1 MVFTAGYNDREA
13 LNDGQTQ
20 YSASLHTTL
29 FLPAPPP
36 ALPHSSLR
44 HCFRV
49 AVWVSADGGHTW
61 GQCVAEASFS
71 DRRWQTTLLDSLGY
85 FYLVG
90 GEEVEGGVYALK
102 NDVWKSTFS
111 LTNKAK
117 VAKACKITYPTC
129 QATGLSCWPSSSVRR
144 DNKGQVTCQT
154 LTSFCT
160 RQEESSSSATWWDS
174 SSTGV
179 EPAASSAVSA
189 GMVALIV
196 VLILAGT
203 GAIVGFVYYSRKN
216 SVNASP
222 IIPGVGTEG
231 LLGPVHTDSAVA
243 ASTSDYYAQP
253 MEGSN
258 QATQAL

>member
-1 MVFTAGYNDREA
+1 MA
-13 LNDGQTQ
+13 
-20 YSASLHTTL
+20 
-29 FLPAPPP
+29 
-36 ALPHSSLR
+36 
-44 HCFRV
+44 
-49 AVWVSADGGHTW
+49 
-61 GQCVAEASFS
+61 
-71 DRRWQTTLLDSLGY
+71 
-85 FYLVG
+85 
-90 GEEVEGGVYALK
+90 GEEVERGVYAMQ

-129 QATGLSCWPSSSVRR
+129 QATGLSCWPSASVKR
-144 DNKGQVTCQT
+144 DSKGQVTCQT

-179 EPAASSAVSA
+179 EPASSSAVSA

-203 GAIVGFVYYSRKN
+203 GAIVGYVYYSRKN
-216 SVNASP
+216 SVNAGP
-222 IIPGVGTEG
+222 IPGVGTEG
-231 LLGPVHTDSAVA
+231 LLAPIHTDSAAA

-258 QATQAL
+258 HATQAL